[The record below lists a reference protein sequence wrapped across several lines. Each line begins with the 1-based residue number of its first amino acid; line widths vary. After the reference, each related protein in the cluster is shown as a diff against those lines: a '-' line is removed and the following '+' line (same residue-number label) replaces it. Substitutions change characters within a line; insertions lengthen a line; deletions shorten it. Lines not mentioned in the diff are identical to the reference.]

1 MLLDRTN
8 TLGAGMGHLSKLEEP
23 PEEPDYGLEP
33 VEPPP
38 PPTPSEEP
46 APPTAPARYGHSQCA
61 EEAPVDT
68 AHLPSAGMASAQ
80 LAKIKVWA
88 SMARD
93 SDVTIPMALAWTT
106 YLLSFTSFSF
116 LSPLLWVGVWA
127 IFGFSA
133 RSAFG
138 TPMTKRAPFTEHDVE
153 SFVPQMVRAINLAL
167 EAYQDVI
174 EAHDPKKALAVAVS
188 FAVTSQ
194 LLAYISAPLLLFAA
208 VNVACGYHLL
218 CQNETAYFALSEG
231 ALAARN
237 AALQLSTVQT
247 MRSHASK
254 LWELWI
260 LVAFAALSIW
270 AYCLSWSAKLV
281 TLGFGL
287 LALNAS
293 GSLSGPEVKYQMK
306 QVKKTARRMTLCAG
320 EMFLKATTPPSKG
333 SKAL

>member
-1 MLLDRTN
+1 MLADRTN
-8 TLGAGMGHLSKLEEP
+8 TPLGGGMGHLSKL
-23 PEEPDYGLEP
+23 EEPDYGLEP

-46 APPTAPARYGHSQCA
+46 APPTAPARYGHTQCA
-61 EEAPVDT
+61 EEEAPVDT
-68 AHLPSAGMASAQ
+68 APLPSAGMASAQ

-93 SDVTIPMALAWTT
+93 SDVAIPMALAWTT
-106 YLLSFTSFSF
+106 YLLSFMSFSF

-138 TPMTKRAPFTEHDVE
+138 TPTTKHAAFTENDVE
-153 SFVPQMVRAINLAL
+153 SFVPQMVRALNLAL

-194 LLAYISAPLLLFAA
+194 LLAYISAPLLLFTA

-231 ALAARN
+231 ALAARD

-270 AYCLSWSAKLV
+270 AYCLSRSAKLV

-293 GSLSGPEVKYQMK
+293 GSLSGAEVKYQMK